1 MCHQLWPNS
10 GIPRARGKSWRT
22 VWGYI
27 EVQTPLYSLH
37 LSAFTPFPS
46 SLPSRTRSQALPV
59 SQSTALTPSAR
70 LINRSQEDIE
80 EEERK
85 AARQLMWMIPLTVLL
100 SAYLYKDLSEI
111 ATYVQLGTPSEI
123 ATLCAR
129 LSEIAPHVQ
138 FDEDDKNT
146 LSEMATLCAPVCNNC
161 IKLP

>member
-1 MCHQLWPNS
+1 M
-10 GIPRARGKSWRT
+10 
-22 VWGYI
+22 
-27 EVQTPLYSLH
+27 
-37 LSAFTPFPS
+37 
-46 SLPSRTRSQALPV
+46 
-59 SQSTALTPSAR
+59 LTPSAR

-123 ATLCAR
+123 ATHPAIRPRLSEICTR

-138 FDEDDKNT
+138 FDEDDKKA